1 MTGLRVIPQTKKQG
15 WWISFSSLFSAVA
28 VKVCIIIK
36 KKQTNKK
43 TETLDS
49 DLCKLTLFI
58 KGLKWLVTVRYW
70 KKLFQAIFYK

>member
-28 VKVCIIIK
+28 VKVCIIIVYFILVK
-36 KKQTNKK
+36 KKNKT

-49 DLCKLTLFI
+49 DLCSVSVNSHCSS
-58 KGLKWLVTVRYW
+58 KG
-70 KKLFQAIFYK
+70 